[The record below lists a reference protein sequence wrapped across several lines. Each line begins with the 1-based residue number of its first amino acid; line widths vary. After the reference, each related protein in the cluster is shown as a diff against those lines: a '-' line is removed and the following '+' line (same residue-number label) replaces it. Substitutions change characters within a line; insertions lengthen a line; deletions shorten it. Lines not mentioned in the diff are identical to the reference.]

1 MRKAWFRVSDDDVAE
16 CDGPASSDCPCCGH
30 ALPFGRGRSGIVLST
45 EEAAFVLG
53 VSRPTVVRL
62 IENGWLR
69 GSKRGRWWRV
79 NLDEVVR
86 VLTLEATRRS
96 QALDEVVRS
105 RQHGSSAGACIATGR
120 RAAG

>member
-1 MRKAWFRVSDDDVAE
+1 MRKAWFRVSEDDVAE
-16 CDGPASSDCPCCGH
+16 GDDPPSSDCPCCGH

-53 VSRPTVVRL
+53 VSRPTIVRL
-62 IENGWLR
+62 IETGWLH
-69 GSKRGRWWRV
+69 GAKRGHWWRV

-96 QALDEVVRS
+96 QALDDVVRA
-105 RQHGSSAGACIATGR
+105 RQSPL
-120 RAAG
+120 